1 MPLFRD
7 PVAMPIKSEL
17 NTEEDSLIYDEK
29 TGFYNAVYP
38 PDQPAIRTSGVQ
50 STKTGEW
57 QIKPKYENIYF
68 ENNLFICLFHAEDGM
83 NEIAY
88 YDIYKKNGDQIVPTE
103 YMGIKSN
110 RELPKNLFSDSELI
124 FDRDS
129 TFYYIK
135 SAEGMGLKSLYLFDS
150 ECNSDY
156 TVTIPDFLHFSN
168 ETIFEPRYEFAH
180 KIGNDYSYLAAYGDN
195 GFEFI
200 KRSWGQVPK
209 DFHKFP
215 IPIRESIKIYRDVE
229 IFLDYIV
236 IDDITYLDT
245 CVGEVCLQK
254 IDRSY
259 FFSDNHL
266 GLEKIGDSLIYLKY
280 HIPELIDQYT
290 MPYIED
296 MWGEDSIA
304 YNPETGHYETVYPPN
319 DPGVY
324 ESGIFDLKTQKWL
337 ISPTNAWVLQSY
349 GGFLISKAILDD
361 NLNLLHYECSFQNNE
376 GSFLFEN
383 MLESELYEDRS
394 YDHLFVP
401 NYKVDSLYLSNFQ
414 YSNDTYYFT
423 SDGNTGLVDLNRS
436 NILHIPEPYLYHQT
450 ESNSFISINNARLHY
465 ENAHFDTV
473 IDLKNCT
480 NFEAFTGDHG
490 FALQAENDHG
500 NTNLLFE
507 DRTKLDFEVDGWKKP
522 RFDPDS
528 TKKYIENGKKEKHKV
543 FYVKQVNDSLIYIE
557 DWNEDFRDPNAVPL
571 RSFMYPAE
579 DSIIYNPNTGFY
591 YGVYPADLA
600 GYYRSGIYDYANGN
614 WFIPADNRIVVPY
627 NNEYILFVPTLNE
640 LDITIGYKFSI
651 VNAAGERLMEKKA
664 FNELPIDYQ
673 AFLMTR
679 PELKAIFH
687 QYEAFK
693 LH

>member
-1 MPLFRD
+1 MNSKYFPTLLLSSLIFTFSFSTFGQVYPGIKKGEIEILQGTTYLLVKHKKKTGLYDKQSKKYIIEPEKSFFHYSDSYNYLFRLDKKGIVSAYDLNMEAEKCLMTQNQSELLLNKMHFNDLCIIPPHDTSIIASIPEEMICESPNATPTSGLRLIDNSLLIYNYMPLFRD

-209 DFHKFP
+209 DFNKFP

-324 ESGIFDLKTQKWL
+324 ESGIFDLKTQK
-337 ISPTNAWVLQSY
+337 
-349 GGFLISKAILDD
+349 
-361 NLNLLHYECSFQNNE
+361 
-376 GSFLFEN
+376 
-383 MLESELYEDRS
+383 
-394 YDHLFVP
+394 
-401 NYKVDSLYLSNFQ
+401 
-414 YSNDTYYFT
+414 
-423 SDGNTGLVDLNRS
+423 
-436 NILHIPEPYLYHQT
+436 
-450 ESNSFISINNARLHY
+450 
-465 ENAHFDTV
+465 
-473 IDLKNCT
+473 
-480 NFEAFTGDHG
+480 
-490 FALQAENDHG
+490 
-500 NTNLLFE
+500 
-507 DRTKLDFEVDGWKKP
+507 
-522 RFDPDS
+522 
-528 TKKYIENGKKEKHKV
+528 
-543 FYVKQVNDSLIYIE
+543 
-557 DWNEDFRDPNAVPL
+557 
-571 RSFMYPAE
+571 
-579 DSIIYNPNTGFY
+579 
-591 YGVYPADLA
+591 
-600 GYYRSGIYDYANGN
+600 
-614 WFIPADNRIVVPY
+614 
-627 NNEYILFVPTLNE
+627 
-640 LDITIGYKFSI
+640 
-651 VNAAGERLMEKKA
+651 
-664 FNELPIDYQ
+664 
-673 AFLMTR
+673 
-679 PELKAIFH
+679 
-687 QYEAFK
+687 
-693 LH
+693 